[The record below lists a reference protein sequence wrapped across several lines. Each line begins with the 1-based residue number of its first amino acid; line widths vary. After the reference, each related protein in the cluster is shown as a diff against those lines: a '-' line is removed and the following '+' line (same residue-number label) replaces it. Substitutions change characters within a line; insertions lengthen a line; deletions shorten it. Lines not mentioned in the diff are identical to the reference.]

1 MLTAG
6 YGNMGLVRAFCAT
19 FSPMR
24 PANTPRKMA
33 EDHTQVLR
41 PIERIGVNEQIL
53 SRLKEFLEQK
63 HLKVGSRLPSERD
76 LAALL
81 RVSRPSVR
89 EVLRAL
95 AILGIVKSKQGDG
108 TYLAAS
114 LHRVLNLP
122 DQVLTLQESLDLVE
136 LAEARSAI
144 EPVVTSLAAARAS
157 RDDLNGIHN
166 QLLEMKRSFDDRRRF
181 LQHDLEFHLSI
192 MRACGNDVLKRM
204 MSVVLEKLFDH
215 SQQVAQNYSN
225 LSGIWALHETV
236 YKALCRRD
244 ARQARAAMVRHM
256 KISRAENSRFSVQ
269 SPKPGLSCESIRDRR
284 S

>member
-1 MLTAG
+1 MAATNTAG
-6 YGNMGLVRAFCAT
+6 ERTENH
-19 FSPMR
+19 
-24 PANTPRKMA
+24 A
-33 EDHTQVLR
+33 EVLR
-41 PIERIGVNEQIL
+41 PIERVGINEQIL

-63 HLKVGSRLPSERD
+63 HLKVGSRLPSERE
-76 LAALL
+76 LASLL

-122 DQVLTLQESLDLVE
+122 DQVLTLQASLDLVE

-144 EPVVTSLAAARAS
+144 EPVVTSLAATRAS
-157 RDDLNGIHN
+157 RDDLIRIHD
-166 QLLEMKRSFDDRRRF
+166 QLLEMKRSLEDRRRF

-225 LSGIWALHETV
+225 LSRIWALHEAV

-244 ARQARAAMVRHM
+244 AREARAAMLRHM
-256 KISRAENSRFSVQ
+256 KISRAENSRLSNQ
-269 SPKPGLSCESIRDRR
+269 SPPDDSHAKTKDIA
-284 S
+284 

>member
-1 MLTAG
+1 MPPTNA
-6 YGNMGLVRAFCAT
+6 A
-19 FSPMR
+19 
-24 PANTPRKMA
+24 RKRLQDDA
-33 EDHTQVLR
+33 EVLR
-41 PIERIGVNEQIL
+41 PIERVGVNEQIL

-108 TYLAAS
+108 TYLSAS
-114 LHRVLNLP
+114 LQRVLSLP

-144 EPVVTSLAAARAS
+144 EPVVTSLAATRAS
-157 RDDLNGIHN
+157 RDDLIRIHD
-166 QLLEMKRSFDDRRRF
+166 QLLEMKRSLEDRRRF
-181 LQHDLEFHLSI
+181 LQHDLEFHLCI
-192 MRACGNDVLKRM
+192 MGACGNDVLKRM

-225 LSGIWALHETV
+225 LSKIWALHDAV

-244 ARQARAAMVRHM
+244 APEARAAMVRHM
-256 KISRAENSRFSVQ
+256 KISRAENSRLSPPARHHDT
-269 SPKPGLSCESIRDRR
+269 SPKRNETESQQ
-284 S
+284 

>member
-1 MLTAG
+1 VVRWVPLISFVGQAMAPVGTAH
-6 YGNMGLVRAFCAT
+6 VRLGDAH
-19 FSPMR
+19 R
-24 PANTPRKMA
+24 L
-33 EDHTQVLR
+33 LR

-53 SRLKEFLEQK
+53 SRLKDFLEQK

-81 RVSRPSVR
+81 HVSRPSVR

-144 EPVVTSLAAARAS
+144 EPVVASLAATRAS
-157 RDDLNGIHN
+157 REDLARIRDH
-166 QLLEMKRSFDDRRRF
+166 LLEMKRSQDDRRRF

-215 SQQVAQNYSN
+215 SQQLAQNYGD
-225 LSGIWALHETV
+225 LAKIWGLHEMI
-236 YKALCRRD
+236 YKSLSRRD
-244 ARQARAAMVRHM
+244 PRGARAAMVRHM
-256 KISRAENSRFSVQ
+256 KISRAENLR
-269 SPKPGLSCESIRDRR
+269 LSTPQA
-284 S
+284 